1 MANTSILTA
10 KEESFIACINRG
22 LSGTEA
28 AKISYNT
35 SSDNSAASIASQNLR
50 KLKIVSRIDRSI
62 NEYTLI
68 DKAIKDLALGL
79 KAKKYLAR
87 PNVFVPDH
95 ATRFRSAQALMRL
108 HGIKI

>member
-1 MANTSILTA
+1 MAKVDILTA
-10 KEESFIACINRG
+10 KEESFVACINRG
-22 LSGTEA
+22 LSGTAA

-50 KLKIVSRIDRSI
+50 KLKIVNRIDRSL

-68 DKAIKDLALGL
+68 DRAIKDIAAGL
-79 KAKKYLAR
+79 EAQKYLAR

-95 ATRFRSAQALMRL
+95 ATQFRAAKALMRL